1 MTISIWRSRQDFL
14 PRTIPIFCLATLFVF
29 SFLSVPNGEAATKDK
44 KHWNRKYDT
53 EQYVFGKQ
61 PIPFLKEH
69 LHLLPKGKLLDIAMG
84 EGRNGVFLATK
95 GFQVTGIDISE
106 TGLEKART
114 LAREQGASIE
124 TKVVDLEQYQLQP
137 ETYDVILCTY
147 YVQRNLF
154 PQMITALK
162 PGGMVLVET
171 YTMGHL
177 KYRPHFK
184 PEYLLEGN
192 ELLNY
197 FTDLTI
203 LRYQVQDDGQAIY
216 ASILVQKN

>member
-1 MTISIWRSRQDFL
+1 MSIGCYDNF
-14 PRTIPIFCLATLFVF
+14 PALFHRIIAILCFVTAF
-29 SFLSVPNGEAATKDK
+29 AFLSISVGEASSKDK
-44 KHWNRKYDT
+44 NRWNQKYDT
-53 EQYVFGKQ
+53 QKYIFGKQ

-69 LHLLPKGKLLDIAMG
+69 LHLLPKGRVLDIAIG

-95 GFQVTGIDISE
+95 GFQVIGIDISE
-106 TGLEKART
+106 TGLEKAKT
-114 LAREQGASIE
+114 LAKEQGVSIE
-124 TKVVDLEQYQLQP
+124 TKIVDLETHPLKP

-147 YVQRNLF
+147 YLQRNLF
-154 PQMITALK
+154 PQMINALK

-177 KYRPHFK
+177 NYNPYFK
-184 PEYLLEGN
+184 PEYLLEKN

-197 FTDLTI
+197 FSDLTI
-203 LRYQVQDDGQAIY
+203 LRYQVRDDGQAVY